1 MLSRPRLFT
10 GVLLDDVSQPQDA
23 WLGVMNPDN
32 GQEALLYSLGDGR
45 VRAYLGYP
53 RSAGHRLDLR
63 ASFGQGLAM
72 ALRGVRMLRDHL
84 LAADDWDQQAMP
96 MRPSSIA
103 ASWRYTRSRTGIA
116 HYSWKAAR
124 RPTPA
129 ASVPCP

>member
-32 GQEALLYSLGDGR
+32 GQEAVLYSLGDGR

-63 ASFGQGLAM
+63 ASFGQGPAM

-84 LAADDWDQQAMP
+84 LAADDWDTAGHACATEQY
-96 MRPSSIA
+96 RSFVA
-103 ASWRYTRSRTGIA
+103 ANALENWYRA
-116 HYSWKAAR
+116 
-124 RPTPA
+124 
-129 ASVPCP
+129 